1 MNVHLVK
8 YMYTITIITCNK
20 IVSAN
25 LGTRMS
31 FVEVQ

>member
-8 YMYTITIITCNK
+8 YTITIITCNK
-20 IVSAN
+20 RVSAN